1 MSVKIIECTSKGK
14 TPLARIMS
22 MVILGDLVSLEL
34 AQLNNVNPTPV
45 EVIENLKKE
54 LGGR

>member
-1 MSVKIIECTSKGK
+1 MKVIECVTKGR

-22 MVILGDLVSLEL
+22 MIILGDLVSLEL
-34 AQLNNVNPTPV
+34 ANLNNVNPTPV

-54 LGGR
+54 LGGK